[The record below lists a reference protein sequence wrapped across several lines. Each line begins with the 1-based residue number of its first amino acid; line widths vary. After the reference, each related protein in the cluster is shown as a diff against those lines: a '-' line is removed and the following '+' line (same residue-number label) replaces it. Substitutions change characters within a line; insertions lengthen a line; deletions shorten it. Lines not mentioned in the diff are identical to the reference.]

1 VHRSHN
7 LILLTRPSCVDG
19 KRICGRANGKLTE
32 PSRLPGTD
40 PFCTHLNYFR
50 GRRPFVHNRRIRSS
64 VASCSGRSWLS
75 LTRNVLFFA
84 KAMQIFG
91 SELWTF
97 LTRNAIFGCSLY
109 HQGAVLCRLVRPQ
122 VDNAI
127 SAGRRG
133 GMRGGLS

>member
-1 VHRSHN
+1 MTGKSDVNRSQGDFPT
-7 LILLTRPSCVDG
+7 LTQ
-19 KRICGRANGKLTE
+19 
-32 PSRLPGTD
+32 
-40 PFCTHLNYFR
+40 LNYFR
-50 GRRPFVHNRRIRSS
+50 DRRPLVHNRRIRSS
-64 VASCSGRSWLS
+64 VMSCSGRSWLS
-75 LTRNVLFFA
+75 LTRDALLFA
-84 KAMQIFG
+84 KGMQIFG

-97 LTRNAIFGCSLY
+97 LTRNAIFGCSMY